1 VRTRGQASTEYVAI
15 LLVVA
20 ALLAV
25 VAAAAVPGVGERV
38 VGAVR
43 TGVCIV
49 AGDLCRSSDAAAA
62 GLPPCVT
69 RARSSSE
76 ETTAEIAVVRL
87 GERGE
92 WQLALLSDGGAVV
105 ARLDEGEAGV
115 TAGVGFSFS
124 PAGIEASAGASAV
137 GEYHGGRAWRFA
149 DARAATAFLA
159 AATRNAAI
167 ERAPDVRWHELG
179 SRADGWAGVAAAD
192 LAHADLA
199 MSAGNALGLRSD
211 GARRTLTLDLGVQE
225 PQLDLDAPGLTVR
238 GGKRRALVAELTWE
252 RGGLREITVRSAATA
267 GKRLE
272 ELTGWLDL
280 RDPENR
286 AVAARLLRPG
296 ALISTGLRE
305 LFERMR
311 SHGVV
316 EVAGYEV
323 SERRSGFSVAGK
335 LGVALGLSRQRVASE
350 RRLVDA
356 VAWVRGGPP
365 QRRFDCLGV

>member
-25 VAAAAVPGVGERV
+25 VAAAAVPGVGTRV
-38 VGAVR
+38 VAAVR
-43 TGVCIV
+43 TGICIV
-49 AGDLCRSSDAAAA
+49 GGDLCRSADAAAA
-62 GLPPCVT
+62 GLAPCVT

-76 ETTAEIAVVRL
+76 ETTVDIAVVRL

-92 WQLALLSDGGAVV
+92 WQLALRSDGSAVV
-105 ARLDEGEAGV
+105 ARLDKGEAGV
-115 TAGVGFSFS
+115 TAGIGFSFS

-149 DARAATAFLA
+149 DARTATAFLEA
-159 AATRNAAI
+159 ADRGGI
-167 ERAPDVRWHELG
+167 ERPPDVRWHELG

-199 MSAGNALGLRSD
+199 MSAGNALGLRTD
-211 GARRTLTLDLGVQE
+211 GPRRTLTLDLGVQE
-225 PQLDLDAPGLTVR
+225 PHLDLDVPGLAVR
-238 GGKRRALVAELTWE
+238 GGKRRALIAEVTWE
-252 RGGLREITVRSAATA
+252 NGGLRELVVRSAATA
-267 GKRLE
+267 AGRLE
-272 ELTGWLDL
+272 ELTGRLDL
-280 RDPENR
+280 RDPGNR

-296 ALISTGLRE
+296 AMISAGMHD
-305 LFERMR
+305 LFARMR
-311 SHGVV
+311 GHGVV

-335 LGVALGLSRQRVASE
+335 LGAALGLSRQRISSE